1 MPIEVPK
8 PVAAPLGMAIGRG
21 TTIGRAI
28 VLLAVALFGAL
39 QALIAA
45 PFEASNLPKRKQGEV
60 AGSPVAEK
68 ARTLERKA
76 REEILVAEILDGNV
90 PDSWRRFVEVT
101 VTRTN
106 AGSVHRLTMAVAPD
120 YLTVGTDADGWLA
133 PLSPQAAERI
143 ADRLGCML
151 PTRRMV
157 DDIYAAAAIKLEPQP
172 MTPGPDM
179 TTVTAFLAH
188 NGLVRTQRLAS
199 AGGPRLGALVAGH
212 KKDVVL
218 TPKLATSPGKVAIY
232 GWHRANGQPIQ
243 PLYLGHTDAWVD
255 YSHGIRLVR
264 REMTL
269 DGVAT
274 TADAILADS
283 AKAFLLS
290 DEGVIATARYGPSA
304 SSAATPGQGTG
315 PTNSASASLS
325 TLGRVPSLG
334 GTTTNQFGERN
345 DVFTLEPGVRV
356 LINQPAN
363 ADPTKPVR
371 LLLFALPNGN
381 TIEWTIGKK
390 PAAGED
396 WRFDIQHIGA
406 QTRWLRAADT
416 NVTWAIAYL
425 EATNRAWPTWRRL
438 NDPKDTRIREIVD
451 AVKGRFA
458 GQKLS
463 VVLTGHSG
471 GGSFTFGYLN
481 GVAAIPA
488 DVERIVFLDS
498 NYAYESAKGHA
509 DKLTAWLKGGTN
521 RVLSV
526 LAYHDSIALLNGKT
540 FVSEAGG
547 TWGRS
552 HAMVGDLG
560 ERFPLAKAE
569 DSDWENYAGLDGRVR
584 FFLRKNPN
592 KEVLHTRQVEWNGFI
607 HALAMQT
614 TMEDVGYRYFGERAY
629 GKWIEE

>member
-1 MPIEVPK
+1 M
-8 PVAAPLGMAIGRG
+8 IGG
-21 TTIGRAI
+21 AI
-28 VLLAVALFGAL
+28 VLQALALFGAV
-39 QALIAA
+39 QALTATH
-45 PFEASNLPKRKQGEV
+45 FEASDLPKRKQGEV

-68 ARTLERKA
+68 VRTLDRKA
-76 REEILVAEILDGNV
+76 REEMLVTEILDGNV

-106 AGSVHRLTMAVAPD
+106 AGLVHRLTMSVASD
-120 YLTVGTDADGWLA
+120 YLTVGTDADGWLT

-157 DDIYAAAAIKLEPQP
+157 DDIYAAATIKLEPQP
-172 MTPGPDM
+172 MTPGPEM

-188 NGLVRTQRLAS
+188 NGLVRTQRLAL
-199 AGGPRLGALVAGH
+199 AGGPRPGALVAGH

-232 GWHRANGQPIQ
+232 GWHRSNGQPIQ

-269 DGVAT
+269 NGVAT
-274 TADAILADS
+274 AAEAILADP
-283 AKAFLLS
+283 ATAFLLS
-290 DEGVIATARYGPSA
+290 DEGVIASTRYGPSS
-304 SSAATPGQGTG
+304 SSAATPGQGIG
-315 PTNSASASLS
+315 PASSVA
-325 TLGRVPSLG
+325 LGRVPSLG
-334 GTTTNQFGERN
+334 VATTNQFGERN
-345 DVFTLEPGVRV
+345 EVFTIDPGVRV
-356 LINQPAN
+356 LINQPAT
-363 ADPTKPVR
+363 ADPSKPVR

-390 PAAGED
+390 PTPGDD
-396 WRFDIQHIGA
+396 WHFDIQHIGA

-416 NVTWAIAYL
+416 NVTWAVAYL

-438 NDPKDTRIREIVD
+438 NDPKDTRIREIVEQ
-451 AVKGRFA
+451 VKGRFA
-458 GQKLS
+458 GRRSS

-481 GVAAIPA
+481 GVEAIPT
-488 DVERIVFLDS
+488 DVERIAFLDS
-498 NYAYESAKGHA
+498 NYAYDSAKGHA
-509 DKLTAWLKGGTN
+509 DKLTTWLKGGTN

-552 HAMVGDLG
+552 HAMVKDLG
-560 ERFPLAKAE
+560 ERFMLVKAE
-569 DSDWENYAGLDGRVR
+569 DADWENYLGLEGRVR
-584 FFLRKNPN
+584 FLLRKNPK
-592 KEVLHTRQVEWNGFI
+592 KEILHTRQVEWNGFI
-607 HALAMQT
+607 HAMAVNT
-614 TMEDVGYRYFGERAY
+614 AMEDIGYRYFGERAY
-629 GKWIEE
+629 GKWVEE